1 MKPVYFESAPEFSK
15 WLGSHGGSSSE
26 LLVGFYKKDSDRGT
40 ITYRE
45 ALDEALCF
53 GWIDG
58 VRRSVDQES
67 YCIRFTPRRPG
78 SIWSRINIKKAQ
90 KLKDLGR
97 MHPAGLQAFAARRP
111 DRSGLYS
118 FENAPRELQA
128 SFQREFKRNK
138 PAWTFFQD
146 RPPWYRRVASFW
158 VMSAKKE
165 ETRRR
170 RLATLI
176 ADSAKGRSIKPLTR
190 PMPSSARR

>member
-1 MKPVYFESAPEFSK
+1 MKPVYFKSAPEFCK
-15 WLGSHGGSSSE
+15 WLECHGGSSSE
-26 LLVGFYKKDSDRGT
+26 LLVGFYKKDSGRGT
-40 ITYRE
+40 ITYQE

-111 DRSGLYS
+111 YRSGLYS

-176 ADSAKGRSIKPLTR
+176 ADSAIGRSIKPLTR
-190 PMPSSARR
+190 PMPSPARR